1 MMIWFLISVIQKFLN
16 KFLPP
21 RIELLQDGKH
31 SKSRKLLNS
40 ASSCVEDNM
49 QSLCMRNDKVCKLEK
64 YPVIIRSDL
73 NTVTNMGHVAIISG
87 GGSGHEPA
95 FGGYVGFGMLTAAV
109 IGEIFTS
116 PPSQS
121 ILAALHAVRNA
132 AGVMVVILNYTGD
145 RLHFGV
151 AIERAQRLF
160 PNLPMQ
166 FVVVDDDCALSEVDL
181 MKCRRGLA
189 GSLFLLKIIGA
200 MAEAG
205 ESLQNISVECDLVK
219 KNLNTIGLGLS
230 TCSPP
235 DRAPMI
241 DIDQN
246 EMHFGIGIHGESG
259 MRRIPLMDAKNAVH
273 VMMQTLFTNGFD
285 IKCYD
290 LSDSEK
296 LFAVMINNLGSVSQL
311 EMNVVT
317 GEVLQWLMAKGI
329 QVVRV
334 YTGTLMTSID
344 MHGISISLLRIDKE
358 EWIDY
363 LDAPTGCHA
372 WPMGTIPSENLDAY
386 ILKYPSMDSLQIID
400 EGNDLTRNAVTVDE
414 KESLEYRNLIL
425 TICDTLKQNEQKLN
439 YLDSECGDGDCGST
453 LSKAANIII
462 VSVEENLFSTA
473 APGKL
478 FSDIALMMEEK
489 VGGTIGAL
497 LSIFFSAGSACLMNS
512 TDSLAWFNCFIQGV
526 DAIQLY
532 SGTTFGSRTLLDP
545 MKSLA
550 DLLSQQLLF
559 SDGSPVVTGDF
570 MKHLIENCEIA
581 VEATTKARP
590 KTGRACQVPIELLQ
604 KPDAGAYAI
613 LLVMND
619 IVTWSGL
626 MVKSIK
632 TLTDIYLMNNK
643 TLAIWA
649 LSS

>member
-1 MMIWFLISVIQKFLN
+1 MILFFISVIQKFRN
-16 KFLPP
+16 KFLRP
-21 RIELLQDGKH
+21 RIEFLQDDKH
-31 SKSRKLLNS
+31 DKSKKLLNS

-49 QSLCMRNDKVCKLEK
+49 QSLCIRNDKVCKLEN

-73 NTVTNMGHVAIISG
+73 DTITKKGHVVIISG

-109 IGEIFTS
+109 IGDIFTS

-121 ILAALHAVRNA
+121 ILAALHTVRNA
-132 AGVMVVILNYTGD
+132 AGVVVVVLNYTGD

-160 PNLPMQ
+160 PNLPIQ
-166 FVVVDDDCALSEVDL
+166 FIVMDDDCALSEVDL
-181 MKCRRGLA
+181 VKCRRGLA

-205 ESLQNISVECDLVK
+205 ESLQNISIECDLLK
-219 KNLNTIGLGLS
+219 KNLSTIGLGLS
-230 TCSPP
+230 SCSPP
-235 DRAPMI
+235 DRTPMI

-259 MRRIPLMDAKNAVH
+259 MLRIPLMDAKKTVH
-273 VMMQTLFTNGFD
+273 VMMQTIFTNGLD
-285 IKCYD
+285 IRCDD
-290 LSDSEK
+290 LSNSKK

-317 GEVLQWLMAKGI
+317 GEVLQWMMTKGI

-358 EWIDY
+358 EWINY

-372 WPMGTIPSENLDAY
+372 WPMGTFPSENLDAY
-386 ILKYPSMDSLQIID
+386 ILKCPSMDSLQMID
-400 EGNDLTRNAVTVDE
+400 EGNDLTRNAIAVDE

-425 TICDTLKQNEQKLN
+425 TICNTMKENEQKLN

-453 LSKAANIII
+453 LSKAANIVMMAI
-462 VSVEENLFSTA
+462 EENLFWTA

-497 LSIFFSAGSACLMNS
+497 LSIFFNAGSACLMNS

-526 DAIQLY
+526 DAIELY

-545 MKSLA
+545 MKSVA

-559 SDGSPVVTGDF
+559 SDGSPVVTSDF
-570 MKHLIENCEIA
+570 MKQVIENCEIA
-581 VEATTKARP
+581 VETTTRTRP
-590 KTGRACQVPIELLQ
+590 KTGRACQVPTEILQ

-613 LLVMND
+613 LLVIND
-619 IVTWSGL
+619 IVTWWFQRFS
-626 MVKSIK
+626 
-632 TLTDIYLMNNK
+632 D
-643 TLAIWA
+643 A
-649 LSS
+649 

>member
-1 MMIWFLISVIQKFLN
+1 MILFFISVIQKFRN
-16 KFLPP
+16 KFLRP
-21 RIELLQDGKH
+21 RIEFLQDDKH
-31 SKSRKLLNS
+31 DKSKKLLNS

-49 QSLCMRNDKVCKLEK
+49 QSLCIRNDKVCKLEN

-73 NTVTNMGHVAIISG
+73 DTITKKGHVVIISG

-109 IGEIFTS
+109 IGDIFTS

-121 ILAALHAVRNA
+121 ILAALHTVRNA
-132 AGVMVVILNYTGD
+132 AGVVVVVLNYTGD

-160 PNLPMQ
+160 PNLPIQ
-166 FVVVDDDCALSEVDL
+166 FIVMDDDCALSEVDL
-181 MKCRRGLA
+181 VKCRRGLA

-205 ESLQNISVECDLVK
+205 ESLQNISIECDLLK
-219 KNLNTIGLGLS
+219 KNLSTIGLGLS
-230 TCSPP
+230 SCSPP
-235 DRAPMI
+235 DRTPMI

-259 MRRIPLMDAKNAVH
+259 MLRIPLMDAKKTVH
-273 VMMQTLFTNGFD
+273 VMMQTIFTNGLD
-285 IKCYD
+285 IKCDD
-290 LSDSEK
+290 LSNSKK

-317 GEVLQWLMAKGI
+317 GEVLQWMMTKGI

-358 EWIDY
+358 EWINY

-372 WPMGTIPSENLDAY
+372 WPMGTFPSENLDAY
-386 ILKYPSMDSLQIID
+386 ILKCPSMDSLQMID
-400 EGNDLTRNAVTVDE
+400 EGNDLTRNAITVDE

-425 TICDTLKQNEQKLN
+425 TICNTMKENEQKLN

-453 LSKAANIII
+453 LSKAANIVMMAI
-462 VSVEENLFSTA
+462 EENLFWTA

-497 LSIFFSAGSACLMNS
+497 LSIFFNAGSACLMNS

-526 DAIQLY
+526 DAIELY

-545 MKSLA
+545 MKSVA

-559 SDGSPVVTGDF
+559 SDGSPVVTSDF
-570 MKHLIENCEIA
+570 MKQVIENCEIA
-581 VEATTKARP
+581 VETTTRTRP
-590 KTGRACQVPIELLQ
+590 KTGRACQVPTEILQ
-604 KPDAGAYAI
+604 KPDAGA
-613 LLVMND
+613 
-619 IVTWSGL
+619 SGL
-626 MVKSIK
+626 MAKWSK
-632 TLTDIYLMNNK
+632 TIS
-643 TLAIWA
+643 TLRTCF
-649 LSS
+649 S

>member
-1 MMIWFLISVIQKFLN
+1 MILFFISVIQKFRN
-16 KFLPP
+16 KFLRP
-21 RIELLQDGKH
+21 RIEFLQDDKH
-31 SKSRKLLNS
+31 DKSKKLLNS

-49 QSLCMRNDKVCKLEK
+49 QSLCIRNDKVCKLEN

-73 NTVTNMGHVAIISG
+73 DTITKKGHVVIISG

-109 IGEIFTS
+109 IGDIFTS

-121 ILAALHAVRNA
+121 ILAALHTVRNA
-132 AGVMVVILNYTGD
+132 AGVVVVVLNYTGD

-160 PNLPMQ
+160 PNLPIQ
-166 FVVVDDDCALSEVDL
+166 FIVMDDDCALSEVDL
-181 MKCRRGLA
+181 VKCRRGLA

-205 ESLQNISVECDLVK
+205 ESLQNISIECDLLK
-219 KNLNTIGLGLS
+219 KNLSTIGLGLS
-230 TCSPP
+230 SCSPP
-235 DRAPMI
+235 DRTPMI

-259 MRRIPLMDAKNAVH
+259 MLRIPLMDAKKTVH
-273 VMMQTLFTNGFD
+273 VMMQTIFTNGLD
-285 IKCYD
+285 IKCDD
-290 LSDSEK
+290 LSNSKK

-317 GEVLQWLMAKGI
+317 GEVLQWMMTKGI

-358 EWIDY
+358 EWINY

-372 WPMGTIPSENLDAY
+372 WPMGTFPSENLDAY
-386 ILKYPSMDSLQIID
+386 ILKCPSMDSLQMID
-400 EGNDLTRNAVTVDE
+400 EGNDLTRNAITVDE

-425 TICDTLKQNEQKLN
+425 TICNTMKENEQKLN

-453 LSKAANIII
+453 LSKAANIVMMAI
-462 VSVEENLFSTA
+462 EENLFWTA

-497 LSIFFSAGSACLMNS
+497 LSIFFNAGSACLMNS

-526 DAIQLY
+526 DAIELY

-545 MKSLA
+545 MKSVA

-559 SDGSPVVTGDF
+559 SDGSPVVTSDF
-570 MKHLIENCEIA
+570 MKQVIENCEIA
-581 VEATTKARP
+581 VETTTRTRP
-590 KTGRACQVPIELLQ
+590 KTGRACQVPTEILQ

-613 LLVMND
+613 LLVIND
-619 IVTWSGL
+619 IVTWWFQRFS
-626 MVKSIK
+626 
-632 TLTDIYLMNNK
+632 D
-643 TLAIWA
+643 A
-649 LSS
+649 